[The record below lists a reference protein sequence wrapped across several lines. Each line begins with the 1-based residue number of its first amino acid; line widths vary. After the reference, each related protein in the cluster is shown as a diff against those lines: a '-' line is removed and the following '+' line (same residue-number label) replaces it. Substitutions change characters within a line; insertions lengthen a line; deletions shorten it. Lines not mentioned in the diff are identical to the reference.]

1 MSNSIEASLRL
12 EIAQYQQAL
21 AKAKGEANKFK
32 ADMQSGGG
40 ISKVMLGSDETWG
53 RHRANM
59 AAFSREMNNMSGAAS
74 GIQFGGVAMQ
84 AQDIAVQL
92 QMGTEASIVLAQQGS
107 QILSA
112 FGAGGA
118 IAGGVLAIGG
128 AFFTMAQKSREN
140 FDAMKAD
147 ADGYAERVKE
157 ALAGSTSEIS
167 DFFTQMRSEVNVAYA
182 EVEKLNGEGFNF
194 NRPLQ
199 MLSGLLGGP
208 SVEDMEQRANAL
220 ALEKAKYQSVIENA
234 LLDAS
239 AKEVKLAELKAAGH
253 EDAAKA
259 MQHQLELQKEIQ
271 RIEKAGYSEAVAQ
284 KLIADATR
292 KSELTTA
299 PAKEKDKTKQQM
311 ESLKA
316 LRSEAQQMSVDML
329 PDQEQVAA
337 LKAQLEEVL
346 MGARVRNIGMSI
358 GTAADLKDVA
368 ASHRRDGN
376 ISGETEALRSYKQAL
391 TIQQDIQ
398 RLQDRITTDAKRAAD
413 LAKDKARTDMEAAK
427 DKARTDMEAALSTK
441 REQDDR
447 AKDKDAWIAQ
457 RNAAVQGSADEMALL
472 KARNTRRKSD
482 DYRVE
487 RGIAIRSRRDSFMRE
502 EGLSAEEATARATQM
517 RDMEEK
523 ASGTGR
529 IRHTGIKRGMGRNLD
544 TFFAQQGKAWGVNA
558 PGESAFT
565 KLQRQ
570 GFGWEKDLIPGMAGR
585 QARNEAAQNR
595 APAGTSTVAL
605 SNREIEILTRIADGI
620 TGFVTN

>member
-1 MSNSIEASLRL
+1 MSNTLEAKLKL
-12 EIAQYQQAL
+12 DIAELIANQ
-21 AKAKGEANKFK
+21 AKAQQETKKWIDELRSEGKRGAQAVDTISAATKRATDFVK
-32 ADMQSGGG
+32 AGQAA
-40 ISKVMLGSDETWG
+40 G
-53 RHRANM
+53 R
-59 AAFSREMNNMSGAAS
+59 
-74 GIQFGGVAMQ
+74 IQLGGVAMQ

-92 QMGTEASIVLAQQGS
+92 QMGTKASIVLAQQGS

-147 ADGYAERVKE
+147 ADGFADRMK
-157 ALAGSTSEIS
+157 ASLTGSSSEIAT
-167 DFFTQMRSEVNVAYA
+167 FFTEVRTGVSSAYSDI
-182 EVEKLNGEGFNF
+182 ES
-194 NRPLQ
+194 LQ
-199 MLSGLLGGP
+199 SGWSGIGARMAALFGGP
-208 SVEDMEQRANAL
+208 SVADRERQANDLAIQKANAL
-220 ALEKAKYQSVIENA
+220 ATIQTT
-234 LLDAS
+234 LLARS
-239 AKEVKLAELKAAGH
+239 ADEVKIAELKAAGN
-253 EDAAKA
+253 AKA
-259 MQHQLELQKEIQ
+259 AEAMQRQLNLQREIQ
-271 RIEKAGYSEAVAQ
+271 RIQGTQFDPKVKE

-292 KSELTTA
+292 KNQLAGVTPVDAAAVKAQAAKQREELQTLRGE
-299 PAKEKDKTKQQM
+299 AKKM
-311 ESLKA
+311 A
-316 LRSEAQQMSVDML
+316 VDML

-413 LAKDKARTDMEAAK
+413 LAKDKARTDMEAAL
-427 DKARTDMEAALSTK
+427 RIK
-441 REQDDR
+441 REQ
-447 AKDKDAWIAQ
+447 DAWIAQ
-457 RNAAVQGSADEMALL
+457 RNGAVQASADEMALL

-487 RGIAIRSRRDSFMRE
+487 RDIAIRSRRDRFMRE
-502 EGLSAEEATARATQM
+502 EGLSAEEATARATKM

-529 IRHTGIKRGMGRNLD
+529 IRNTGTI
-544 TFFAQQGKAWGVNA
+544 NA
-558 PGESAFT
+558 YSTPTRLRAFT
-565 KLQRQ
+565 KLQDR
-570 GFGWEKDLIPGMAGR
+570 GFVWEKDLIPGMAGR

-595 APAGTSTVAL
+595 APAGTPTVAL
-605 SNREIEILTRIADGI
+605 SNREIEILTRIADSI
-620 TGFVTN
+620 TGLITN

>member
-1 MSNSIEASLRL
+1 MSNTLEAKLKL
-12 EIAQYQQAL
+12 DIAELIANQ
-21 AKAKGEANKFK
+21 AKAQQETKKWIDELRSEGKRGAQAVDTISAATKRATDFVK
-32 ADMQSGGG
+32 AGQAA
-40 ISKVMLGSDETWG
+40 G
-53 RHRANM
+53 R
-59 AAFSREMNNMSGAAS
+59 
-74 GIQFGGVAMQ
+74 IQLGGVAMQ

-92 QMGTEASIVLAQQGS
+92 QMGTKASIVLAQQGS

-147 ADGYAERVKE
+147 ADGFADRMK
-157 ALAGSTSEIS
+157 ASLTGSSSEIAT
-167 DFFTQMRSEVNVAYA
+167 FFTEVRTGVSSAYSDI
-182 EVEKLNGEGFNF
+182 ES
-194 NRPLQ
+194 LQ
-199 MLSGLLGGP
+199 SGWSGIGARMAALFGGP
-208 SVEDMEQRANAL
+208 SVADRERQANDLAIQKANAL
-220 ALEKAKYQSVIENA
+220 ATIQTT
-234 LLDAS
+234 LLARS
-239 AKEVKLAELKAAGH
+239 ADEVKIAELKAAGN
-253 EDAAKA
+253 AKA
-259 MQHQLELQKEIQ
+259 AEAMQRQLNLQREIQ
-271 RIEKAGYSEAVAQ
+271 RIQGTQFDPKVKE

-292 KSELTTA
+292 KNQLAGVTPVDAAAVKAQAAKQREELQTLRGE
-299 PAKEKDKTKQQM
+299 AKKM
-311 ESLKA
+311 A
-316 LRSEAQQMSVDML
+316 VDML

-413 LAKDKARTDMEAAK
+413 LAKDKARTDMEAAL
-427 DKARTDMEAALSTK
+427 RIK
-441 REQDDR
+441 REQ
-447 AKDKDAWIAQ
+447 DAWIAQ
-457 RNAAVQGSADEMALL
+457 RNGAVQASADEMALL

-487 RGIAIRSRRDSFMRE
+487 RDIAIRSRRDRFMRE
-502 EGLSAEEATARATQM
+502 EGLSAEEATARATKM

-529 IRHTGIKRGMGRNLD
+529 IRNTGTI
-544 TFFAQQGKAWGVNA
+544 NA
-558 PGESAFT
+558 YSTPTRLRAFT
-565 KLQRQ
+565 KLQDR
-570 GFGWEKDLIPGMAGR
+570 GFVWEKDLIPGMAGR

-595 APAGTSTVAL
+595 APAGTPTVAL

-620 TGFVTN
+620 RGLITN

>member
-59 AAFSREMNNMSGAAS
+59 AAFSREMNNMRGAAS
-74 GIQFGGVAMQ
+74 GIQLGGVAMQ
-84 AQDIAVQL
+84 AQDVAVQL

-271 RIEKAGYSEAVAQ
+271 RIEKAGYSAAVAQ

-346 MGARVRNIGMSI
+346 MGARMRNIGMSI

-413 LAKDKARTDMEAAK
+413 LAKDKARTDMEAAL
-427 DKARTDMEAALSTK
+427 RIK
-441 REQDDR
+441 REQ
-447 AKDKDAWIAQ
+447 DAWIAQ

-487 RGIAIRSRRDSFMRE
+487 RDIAIRSRRDRFMRE

-529 IRHTGIKRGMGRNLD
+529 IRNTGII
-544 TFFAQQGKAWGVNA
+544 NA
-558 PGESAFT
+558 TSNPTGPSAFT
-565 KLQRQ
+565 KNQDR
-570 GFGWEKDLIPGMAGR
+570 GFGWVKDLIPGMAGR

-595 APAGTSTVAL
+595 APAGTPTVAL
-605 SNREIEILTRIADGI
+605 SNREIEILTRIADSI
-620 TGFVTN
+620 TALVTN

>member
-1 MSNSIEASLRL
+1 MSNTLEAKLKL
-12 EIAQYQQAL
+12 DIAELIANQ
-21 AKAKGEANKFK
+21 AKAQQETKKWIDELRSEGKRGAQAVDTISAATKRATDFVK
-32 ADMQSGGG
+32 AGQDAGG
-40 ISKVMLGSDETWG
+40 IQL
-53 RHRANM
+53 
-59 AAFSREMNNMSGAAS
+59 
-74 GIQFGGVAMQ
+74 GGVAMQ

-92 QMGTEASIVLAQQGS
+92 QMGTEASQVLAQQGS

-112 FGAGGA
+112 FGTGGA

-167 DFFTQMRSEVNVAYA
+167 GFLTQMQSEVNVAYA

-271 RIEKAGYSEAVAQ
+271 RIEKAGYSAAVAQ

-292 KSELTTA
+292 KNQLAGVTPVDAAAVKAQAAKQRQELQTLRGE
-299 PAKEKDKTKQQM
+299 AKKM
-311 ESLKA
+311 A
-316 LRSEAQQMSVDML
+316 VDML
-329 PDQEQVAA
+329 PDDKRLDA
-337 LKAQLEEVL
+337 LKVQLEEVL
-346 MGARVRNIGMSI
+346 MGARMRNIGMSI

-413 LAKDKARTDMEAAK
+413 LAKDKARTDMEAAL
-427 DKARTDMEAALSTK
+427 RIK
-441 REQDDR
+441 REQ
-447 AKDKDAWIAQ
+447 DAWIAQ
-457 RNAAVQGSADEMALL
+457 RNGAVQASADEMALL

-487 RGIAIRSRRDSFMRE
+487 RDIAIRSRRDRFMRE
-502 EGLSAEEATARATQM
+502 EGLSAEEATARATKM

-529 IRHTGIKRGMGRNLD
+529 IRNTGII
-544 TFFAQQGKAWGVNA
+544 NA
-558 PGESAFT
+558 TSNPTGPSAFT
-565 KLQRQ
+565 KLQDR
-570 GFGWEKDLIPGMAGR
+570 GFGWLKDLIPGMAGR

-605 SNREIEILTRIADGI
+605 SNREIEILTRIADSI
-620 TGFVTN
+620 TALITN

>member
-1 MSNSIEASLRL
+1 MSNTLEAKLKL
-12 EIAQYQQAL
+12 DIAELIANQ
-21 AKAKGEANKFK
+21 AKAQQETKKWIDELRSEGKRGAQAVDTISAATKRATDFVK
-32 ADMQSGGG
+32 AGQAA
-40 ISKVMLGSDETWG
+40 G
-53 RHRANM
+53 R
-59 AAFSREMNNMSGAAS
+59 
-74 GIQFGGVAMQ
+74 IQLGGVAMQ

-92 QMGTEASIVLAQQGS
+92 QMGTQASIVLAQQGS

-112 FGAGGA
+112 FGTGGA

-147 ADGYAERVKE
+147 ADGFADRMK
-157 ALAGSTSEIS
+157 ASLTGSSSEIAT
-167 DFFTQMRSEVNVAYA
+167 FFTEVRTGVSSAYSDI
-182 EVEKLNGEGFNF
+182 ES
-194 NRPLQ
+194 LQ
-199 MLSGLLGGP
+199 SGWSGIGARMAALFGGP
-208 SVEDMEQRANAL
+208 SVADRERQANDLAIQKANAL
-220 ALEKAKYQSVIENA
+220 ATIQTT
-234 LLDAS
+234 LLARS
-239 AKEVKLAELKAAGH
+239 ADEVKIAELKAAGN
-253 EDAAKA
+253 AKA
-259 MQHQLELQKEIQ
+259 AEAMQRQLNLQREIQ
-271 RIEKAGYSEAVAQ
+271 RIQGTQFDPKAKE

-292 KSELTTA
+292 KNQLAGVTPVDAAAVKAQAAKQREELQTLRGE
-299 PAKEKDKTKQQM
+299 AKKM
-311 ESLKA
+311 A
-316 LRSEAQQMSVDML
+316 VDML
-329 PDQEQVAA
+329 PDDKRLDA
-337 LKAQLEEVL
+337 LKVQLEEVL
-346 MGARVRNIGMSI
+346 MGARMRNIGMSI

-398 RLQDRITTDAKRAAD
+398 RLQDHITTDAKRAAD
-413 LAKDKARTDMEAAK
+413 LAKDKARTDMEAAL
-427 DKARTDMEAALSTK
+427 RIK
-441 REQDDR
+441 REQ
-447 AKDKDAWIAQ
+447 DAWIAQ
-457 RNAAVQGSADEMALL
+457 RNGAVQGSADEMALL

-487 RGIAIRSRRDSFMRE
+487 RDIAIRSRRDRFMRE

-595 APAGTSTVAL
+595 APAGTPTVAL

-620 TGFVTN
+620 IGFVTN

>member
-59 AAFSREMNNMSGAAS
+59 AAFSREMNNMRGAAS
-74 GIQFGGVAMQ
+74 GIQLGGVAMQ

-92 QMGTEASIVLAQQGS
+92 QMGTKASIVLAQQGS

-147 ADGYAERVKE
+147 ADGFADRMK
-157 ALAGSTSEIS
+157 ASLTGSSSEIAT
-167 DFFTQMRSEVNVAYA
+167 FFTEVRTGVSSAYSDI
-182 EVEKLNGEGFNF
+182 ES
-194 NRPLQ
+194 LQ
-199 MLSGLLGGP
+199 SGWSGIGARMAALFGGP
-208 SVEDMEQRANAL
+208 SVADRERQANDLAIQKANAL
-220 ALEKAKYQSVIENA
+220 ATIQTT
-234 LLDAS
+234 LLARS
-239 AKEVKLAELKAAGH
+239 ADEVKIAELKAAGN
-253 EDAAKA
+253 AKA
-259 MQHQLELQKEIQ
+259 AEAMQRQLTLQREIQ
-271 RIEKAGYSEAVAQ
+271 RIQGTQFDPKVKE

-292 KSELTTA
+292 KNQLAGVTPVDAAAVKAQAAKQREELQTLRGE
-299 PAKEKDKTKQQM
+299 AKKM
-311 ESLKA
+311 A
-316 LRSEAQQMSVDML
+316 VDML

-427 DKARTDMEAALSTK
+427 NKARTDMEAALRIK
-441 REQDDR
+441 REQ
-447 AKDKDAWIAQ
+447 DAWIAQ
-457 RNAAVQGSADEMALL
+457 RNGAVQGSADEMALL
-472 KARNTRRKSD
+472 KARGTRRKSD

-487 RGIAIRSRRDSFMRE
+487 RDIAIRSRRDRFMRE
-502 EGLSAEEATARATQM
+502 EGLSAKEATARATKM

-529 IRHTGIKRGMGRNLD
+529 IRNTGIINGY
-544 TFFAQQGKAWGVNA
+544 FAA
-558 PGESAFT
+558 SRLSDFT
-565 KLQRQ
+565 KLQDR
-570 GFGWEKDLIPGMAGR
+570 GFVWEKDLIPGMAGR

-595 APAGTSTVAL
+595 APAGTPTVAL
-605 SNREIEILTRIADGI
+605 SNREIEILTRIADSI
-620 TGFVTN
+620 TALITN